1 MIKEWWDYTL
11 LMRASIATRVN
22 FIMESVERPS
32 CEPRGA
38 QVIIIVSVAAPGVS
52 HSGHLYYNT
61 RMRKRNKDIRQ
72 AIETPLLGYSVVL
85 LSLSCFLLLLWALI
99 ILVRIVLG

>member
-1 MIKEWWDYTL
+1 MVGLYLAHACFDSYACKLYYGERRTAFL
-11 LMRASIATRVN
+11 RASR
-22 FIMESVERPS
+22 RPS
-32 CEPRGA
+32 HHHCVCCRAGRIA
-38 QVIIIVSVAAPGVS
+38 QRPFV
-52 HSGHLYYNT
+52 LEY

>member
-22 FIMESVERPS
+22 LLWRASNAFLRASRRPS
-32 CEPRGA
+32 HHHCVCCRAGRIA
-38 QVIIIVSVAAPGVS
+38 QRPFVLEYPHAQ
-52 HSGHLYYNT
+52 
-61 RMRKRNKDIRQ
+61 RNKDIRQ
-72 AIETPLLGYSVVL
+72 VIETPLLGYSVVL

>member
-38 QVIIIVSVAAPGVS
+38 QVIIIVSVAAPGMSPSLELFYIAQMWAGRLEFVTLLALVAEIIVS
-52 HSGHLYYNT
+52 LNP
-61 RMRKRNKDIRQ
+61 KRR
-72 AIETPLLGYSVVL
+72 VL
-85 LSLSCFLLLLWALI
+85 KS
-99 ILVRIVLG
+99 

>member
-52 HSGHLYYNT
+52 HSGHLY
-61 RMRKRNKDIRQ
+61 
-72 AIETPLLGYSVVL
+72 
-85 LSLSCFLLLLWALI
+85 
-99 ILVRIVLG
+99 